1 MARKDVKEES
11 DYHGIGEMTITVQV
25 IPVMLYESVEA
36 PRFPYQ
42 KRIQKTGDLNL
53 ATEVLEGF
61 DRIPV
66 ALKATAT
73 E

>member
-1 MARKDVKEES
+1 
-11 DYHGIGEMTITVQV
+11 
-25 IPVMLYESVEA
+25 MLYESVEA

-42 KRIQKTGDLNL
+42 KRIQNKGDLNL

>member
-1 MARKDVKEES
+1 
-11 DYHGIGEMTITVQV
+11 
-25 IPVMLYESVEA
+25 MLYESVEA

-42 KRIQKTGDLNL
+42 KRIQNKGDLNL

-73 E
+73 ELKRRRTHREGKF